1 MRLIIVTDYPNING
15 GAGKVALESAIALV
29 PHLESVHVFTTIGEV
44 PDDLSSQVSIST
56 LHQTKITEQP
66 IKQSIIGGLW
76 NKQAETAFS
85 ALLDDYNPKDTVVH
99 IHSWRDG
106 TTLSFV
112 PEMIKRG
119 FKFVVTAHDYGL
131 ACPLAGF
138 YDERQQKVCDR
149 KGLGVACVCA
159 RCTKGLFIKKSWF
172 VLRHAYQV
180 QKAGLPRALKHLI
193 VVGPLNEQVV
203 KPYLP
208 NETKIHEV
216 LNPIA
221 SENQGRAEAEKKSEF
236 VYIGRLSPEKG
247 CELPIRIAQEW
258 HMPLRVVGS
267 GVMEEELKQ
276 RYPKVHFEGWCNREK
291 TVQILRQSRALIF
304 PSVWY
309 EAQGMVVDEA
319 AANGVPVIVSDV
331 TAAVDTVKK
340 FQHGETFHSGDS
352 DHLKTKMRE
361 FQNDDRIRDY
371 SKNGYE
377 NYWKNP
383 PTMES
388 HIKKLLEVYSEVLVD

>member
-29 PHLESVHVFTTIGEV
+29 PQLESVHVFTTIGDIPE
-44 PDDLSSQVSIST
+44 DLKTKVSIST

-66 IKQSIIGGLW
+66 MKQSIVGGLW
-76 NKQAETAFS
+76 NKEAEAAFS
-85 ALLDDYNPKDTVVH
+85 QLLDQYDPKETVVH

-112 PEMIKRG
+112 PEMRRRG
-119 FKFVVTAHDYGL
+119 FNFVVTAHDYGL
-131 ACPLAGF
+131 SCPLAGF

-149 KGLGVACVCA
+149 KGLSAACICA
-159 RCTKGLFIKKSWF
+159 RCTNGLFIKKSWF

-180 QKAGLPRALKHLI
+180 HKAHLPAALKHLI
-193 VVGPLNEQVV
+193 VVGPLNERIIR
-203 KPYLP
+203 PYLP
-208 NETKIHEV
+208 KETKIHEV

-221 SENQGRAEAEKKSEF
+221 SANLGRSEAELNQEF

-247 CELPIRIAQEW
+247 CELPIRIA
-258 HMPLRVVGS
+258 HDSYIPLRVVGS
-267 GVMEEELKQ
+267 GVMEAELREK
-276 RYPKVHFEGWCNREK
+276 YPSIKFEGWCDRER
-291 TVQILRQSRALIF
+291 TVQILRESRALVF

-319 AANGVPVIVSDV
+319 AANGIPVIVSNV
-331 TAAVDTVKK
+331 TAAVDTVEK
-340 FQHGETFHSGDS
+340 FKHGCTFISGDAG
-352 DHLKTKMRE
+352 HLKTRMRE
-361 FQNDDRIRDY
+361 FENDDRIRDF

-388 HIKKLLEVYSEVLVD
+388 HTERLLEVYSEVLAS